1 MLPPSRVEDVALA
14 LLSAV
19 LVAVLVLWM
28 TGCAHVDRAQG
39 LDGVT
44 TIIALENGFSE
55 ANPLFGSMNGPAIF
69 AVKIAVTQVVKLTPE
84 PICQP
89 GLLGLTVTGYGAA
102 LWNIGV
108 MAGSGPAAI
117 PLILGLTLWQWDNWE
132 KSAVQTCANPWGSG

>member
-1 MLPPSRVEDVALA
+1 MPPTPIEETLLA

-19 LVAVLVLWM
+19 LLVIFILWM
-28 TGCAHVDRAQG
+28 TGCAHVDRAQSADG
-39 LDGVT
+39 LT
-44 TIIALENGFSE
+44 TIVALKNGFTE

-69 AVKIAVTQVVKLTPE
+69 AVKMAVTQAVKLTPE

-108 MAGSGPAAI
+108 MAGSGPTAI
-117 PLILGLTLWQWDNWE
+117 PLIIGLTIWQWENWE
-132 KSAVQTCANPWGSG
+132 KSAVQTCANPWGTG

>member
-1 MLPPSRVEDVALA
+1 MPPTPIEETLLA
-14 LLSAV
+14 ILSAV
-19 LVAVLVLWM
+19 LLVILVLWM

-44 TIIALENGFSE
+44 TIIALENGFTE
-55 ANPLFGSMNGPAIF
+55 ANPLFGGLNGPAIF
-69 AVKIAVTQVVKLTPE
+69 AVKMAVTQAVKLTPE

-108 MAGSGPAAI
+108 MAGSGVAVI
-117 PLILGLTLWQWDNWE
+117 PLIIGLTVWQWENWE
-132 KSAVQTCANPWGSG
+132 KDAVKVCNDPF

>member
-1 MLPPSRVEDVALA
+1 MPPTPIEETLLA

-19 LVAVLVLWM
+19 LLVILVLWM
-28 TGCAHVDRAQG
+28 TGCASVDRGQAADG
-39 LDGVT
+39 LT
-44 TIIALENGFSE
+44 TIIALEQGFSE
-55 ANPLFGSMNGPAIF
+55 ANPVFDGLNGPAIL

-117 PLILGLTLWQWDNWE
+117 PLMIGLTVWQWENWE
-132 KSAVQTCANPWGSG
+132 KDAVKVCHDPF

>member
-1 MLPPSRVEDVALA
+1 MLPPSRIEETALA

-19 LVAVLVLWM
+19 LVAVLVLWI
-28 TGCAHVDRAQG
+28 TSCAHVDRAQG

-44 TIIALENGFSE
+44 TIIALENGFTE
-55 ANPLFGSMNGPAIF
+55 ANPLFGGLNGPEIF

-102 LWNIGV
+102 LWNVGV
-108 MAGSGPAAI
+108 IAGSGPAVI
-117 PLILGLTLWQWDNWE
+117 PLILGLTLWQWENWA
-132 KSAVQTCANPWGSG
+132 KDAVKTCENPWSAG

>member
-1 MLPPSRVEDVALA
+1 MLPPSRIEETALA

-44 TIIALENGFSE
+44 TIIALENGFTE

-69 AVKIAVTQVVKLTPE
+69 AVKIAVTQVVKLTPD

-117 PLILGLTLWQWDNWE
+117 PLIIGLTVWQWENWE
-132 KSAVQTCANPWGSG
+132 KDAVKVCHDPF

>member
-1 MLPPSRVEDVALA
+1 MLPPSRVEETALA

-39 LDGVT
+39 LDGLT
-44 TIIALENGFSE
+44 TAIAIENGFSE
-55 ANPLFGSMNGPAIF
+55 ANPLFDGMNGPAIF
-69 AVKIAVTQVVKLTPE
+69 AVKLAVTQVVKLTPE
-84 PICQP
+84 PVCQP
-89 GLLGLTVTGYGAA
+89 GLMGLTVVGYGSA

-132 KSAVQTCANPWGSG
+132 KDAVKTCANPW

>member
-1 MLPPSRVEDVALA
+1 MLPPARIEDTALA
-14 LLSAV
+14 ILSTV

-69 AVKIAVTQVVKLTPE
+69 AVKIAVTQAVKLTPE

-108 MAGSGPAAI
+108 MAGSGPAAL
-117 PLILGLTLWQWDNWE
+117 PLILGLTIWQWDNCA
-132 KSAVQTCANPWGSG
+132 KDAVTTCANPW